1 MACIITENSLELGK
15 LALECRDYITAT
27 EIFSKA
33 IIEDKKTNPEYWC
46 WLAEAL
52 FYQAQFD
59 SALKCWHEAATLD
72 PTNKM
77 TWIRISAVYA
87 LLEQDELAVYY
98 YKIAEQLP
106 MVIDY

>member
-1 MACIITENSLELGK
+1 MASIITENSLELGK
-15 LALECRDYITAT
+15 LALENRDFNTAT

-33 IIEDKKTNPEYWC
+33 IIEENRTNAEYWC

-72 PTNKM
+72 PANKM

-87 LLEQDELAVYY
+87 LLEEDDLAIYY
-98 YKIAEQLP
+98 YKIAEELP
-106 MVIDY
+106 LIMDL